1 MIDTSLYHIYCGFQ
15 LRPTLII
22 FLDKN
27 DIHADISKNPLPN
40 PAPKRQTLNLGC
52 SCISWQDS

>member
-1 MIDTSLYHIYCGFQ
+1 MFDSSLSILWLSVKANFDN
-15 LRPTLII
+15 

-27 DIHADISKNPLPN
+27 NIHPDKFKNPLPN